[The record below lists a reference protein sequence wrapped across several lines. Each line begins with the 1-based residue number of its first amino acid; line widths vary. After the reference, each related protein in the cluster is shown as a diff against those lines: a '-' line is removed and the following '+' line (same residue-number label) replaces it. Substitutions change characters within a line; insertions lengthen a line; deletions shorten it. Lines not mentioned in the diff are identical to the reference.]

1 MNRNLNRRDFL
12 QGASAVALG
21 FSLPSTRLMA
31 VPLAPT
37 APVAVAKCDTYGPAV
52 VASLETMFDQIGGLK
67 KLVYGK
73 TVAIKVNVTGDFSTR
88 YKGMDQSVTYW
99 VHPDVVSATIHL
111 IGQAGAKRIR
121 IVESPTGS
129 MAPTLEQFLTSAG
142 WKISDLTRAA
152 TGVEFENTNF
162 PGKSGQYTRL
172 WVLGGGLI
180 FKAYD
185 VNRSYQDCDVFVSV
199 AKLKEH
205 SAAGVTMAMKNLFG
219 MPPTT
224 IYGQKAGIDEPSKQ
238 PGGGRSMLHTGER
251 QPSKTALSEIDPSTP
266 RDPGYR
272 VTRVTADL
280 VAARPIHLSVID
292 GIDTVAGG
300 EGPWVKG
307 MRPVH
312 AGLLIAGMNPVTTD
326 AVSTALMGFDPMA
339 ERGTPPFEKCDST
352 LKLAEQLGIGTRD
365 LSRIE
370 VIGLPISKGKVDFR
384 KIPQPA

>member
-1 MNRNLNRRDFL
+1 MNRNVNRRDFL
-12 QGASAVALG
+12 RGASAAAVGL
-21 FSLPSTRLMA
+21 SLPSTRLMA
-31 VPLAPT
+31 VPLAPS

-52 VASLETMFDQIGGLK
+52 AASLERMFDQIGGLK

-73 TVAIKVNVTGDFSTR
+73 TVAIKVNVTGSSSTR
-88 YKGMDQSVTYW
+88 YNGMDQGVTYW
-99 VHPDVVSATIHL
+99 VHPDVVSATVHL
-111 IGQAGAKRIR
+111 IGKAGARRIR
-121 IVESPTGS
+121 IVESPTSS
-129 MAPTLEQFLTSAG
+129 MASMLEQFLNEAG

-162 PGKSGQYTRL
+162 LGKSGKYTRL
-172 WVLGGGLI
+172 WVPGGGLI

-185 VNRSYQDCDVFVSV
+185 VNSAYQDCDVFVSV

-205 SAAGVTMAMKNLFG
+205 STAGVTMAMKNLFG
-219 MPPTT
+219 VPPTN
-224 IYGQKAGIDEPSKQ
+224 IYGQNAGIDEPSKQ
-238 PGGGRSMLHTGER
+238 PGGGRSMLHMGDR
-251 QPSKTALSEIDPSTP
+251 QPSRSALPEINTSTP

-326 AVSTALMGFDPMA
+326 AVCTALMGFDPMA
-339 ERGTPPFEKCDST
+339 EKGTAPFEKCDST

-365 LSRIE
+365 LNRIE
-370 VIGLPISKGKVDFR
+370 LVGLPISKGKVDFR
-384 KIPQPA
+384 KVPQPA

>member
-1 MNRNLNRRDFL
+1 MNRNVSRRDFL
-12 QGASAVALG
+12 QGAGAAALG
-21 FSLPSTRLMA
+21 LSLPGSRLMA
-31 VPLAPT
+31 SPLAPT

-52 VASLETMFDQIGGLK
+52 MASLETMFDQIGGLK

-73 TVAIKVNVTGDFSTR
+73 TVAMKVNVTGDFSTR
-88 YKGMDQSVTYW
+88 YRGMNQGVTYW
-99 VHPDVVSATIHL
+99 VHPDVVSATVHL
-111 IGQAGAKRIR
+111 IGKAGAKRIR

-129 MAPTLEQFLTSAG
+129 MASTLEEFLTGAG

-162 PGKSGQYTRL
+162 PGKSGKYTRL
-172 WVLGGGLI
+172 WVPGGGLM

-185 VNRSYQDCDVFVSV
+185 VNTAYQDCDVFVSV

-219 MPPTT
+219 VPPTT
-224 IYGQKAGIDEPSKQ
+224 IYGAKAGIDEPSKQ
-238 PGGGRSMLHTGER
+238 PGGGRSMLHVGDR
-251 QPSKTALSEIDPSTP
+251 QPSKSALSEIDPTTP
-266 RDPGYR
+266 RDQGYR
-272 VTRVTADL
+272 VPRVTADL

-300 EGPWVKG
+300 EGPWVKE

-326 AVSTALMGFDPMA
+326 AVGTALMGFDPMA
-339 ERGTPPFEKCDST
+339 DRGTPPFENRDST
-352 LKLAEQLGIGTRD
+352 LKLAEHLGIGTRD

-370 VIGLPISKGKVDFR
+370 VIGVPIRKGKVDFR
-384 KIPQPA
+384 KVPQPA

>member
-1 MNRNLNRRDFL
+1 MNGNVSRRDFL
-12 QGASAVALG
+12 QGASAAALG
-21 FSLPSTRLMA
+21 LSLSSTRLMA
-31 VPLAPT
+31 TPLAPT
-37 APVAVAKCDTYGPAV
+37 APVAVAKCDSYGPAV
-52 VASLETMFDQIGGLK
+52 VASLEKMFDQIGGLK

-88 YKGMDQSVTYW
+88 YKGMEQGVTYW
-99 VHPDVVSATIHL
+99 VHPDVVSATVYL
-111 IGQAGAKRIR
+111 IGKAGAKRIR

-129 MAPTLEQFLTSAG
+129 MAPTLEEFLSGAG

-162 PGKSGQYTRL
+162 PGKSGKYTRL
-172 WVLGGGLI
+172 WVPGGGLI

-185 VNRSYQDCDVFVSV
+185 VNSAYQDCDVFVSV

-219 MPPTT
+219 VPPTT

-238 PGGGRSMLHTGER
+238 PGGGRSMLHMGDR
-251 QPSKTALSEIDPSTP
+251 QPSKSALSEIDSSTP
-266 RDPGYR
+266 REEGYR
-272 VTRVTADL
+272 VPRVTADL

-326 AVSTALMGFDPMA
+326 AVCTALMGFDPMA
-339 ERGTPPFEKCDST
+339 DRGTPPFENRDST
-352 LKLAEQLGIGTRD
+352 LKLAEHLGIGTRD

-370 VIGLPISKGKVDFR
+370 VIGVPVGKGKVDFR
-384 KIPQPA
+384 RVPQRA

>member
-1 MNRNLNRRDFL
+1 MNRNVNRRDFL
-12 QGASAVALG
+12 QGASAAAVGL
-21 FSLPSTRLMA
+21 SLPSTRLMA
-31 VPLAPT
+31 VPLSPS

-52 VASLETMFDQIGGLK
+52 AASLERMFDQIGGLK

-73 TVAIKVNVTGDFSTR
+73 TVAIKVNVTGSSSTR
-88 YKGMDQSVTYW
+88 YNGMDQGVTYW
-99 VHPDVVSATIHL
+99 VHPDVVSATVHL
-111 IGQAGAKRIR
+111 IGKAGARRIR
-121 IVESPTGS
+121 IVESPTSS
-129 MAPTLEQFLTSAG
+129 MAPTLEQFLTEAG

-162 PGKSGQYTRL
+162 PGKSGKYTRL
-172 WVLGGGLI
+172 WVPGGGLI
-180 FKAYD
+180 FRAYD
-185 VNRSYQDCDVFVSV
+185 VNSAYQDCDIFVSV

-205 SAAGVTMAMKNLFG
+205 STAGVTMAMKNLFG
-219 MPPTT
+219 VPPTN
-224 IYGQKAGIDEPSKQ
+224 IYGQNAGIDEPSKQ
-238 PGGGRSMLHTGER
+238 PGGGRSMLHMGDR
-251 QPSKTALSEIDPSTP
+251 QPSRSALAEINPSTP

-326 AVSTALMGFDPMA
+326 AVCTALMGFDPMA
-339 ERGTPPFEKCDST
+339 ERGTAPFEKCDST

-370 VIGLPISKGKVDFR
+370 LIGLPISKGKVDFR
-384 KIPQPA
+384 KVPQPA

>member
-1 MNRNLNRRDFL
+1 MKRNVNRRDFL
-12 QGASAVALG
+12 QSASAVALG

-31 VPLAPT
+31 SPLAPT
-37 APVAVAKCDTYGPAV
+37 EPVAVAKCDTYGPAV
-52 VASLETMFDQIGGLK
+52 VASMEKMFDQIGGLK

-73 TVAIKVNVTGDFSTR
+73 TVAIKVNVTGDSSTR
-88 YKGMDQSVTYW
+88 YNGMAQGATYW
-99 VHPDVVSATIHL
+99 VHPDVISGTVYL
-111 IGQAGAKRIR
+111 IGKAGAKRIR
-121 IVESPTGS
+121 IVESPTSS
-129 MAPTLEQFLTSAG
+129 MAPTLEQFLTEAG
-142 WKISDLTRAA
+142 WKTSDLTRAA

-162 PGKSGQYTRL
+162 PGKSGKYTRL
-172 WVLGGGLI
+172 WVPGGGLI

-185 VNRSYQDCDVFVSV
+185 VNNAYQDCDVFVSV

-205 SAAGVTMAMKNLFG
+205 STAGVTVAMKNLFG
-219 MPPTT
+219 VPPTN

-238 PGGGRSMLHTGER
+238 PGGGRSMLHNGDR
-251 QPSKTALSEIDPSTP
+251 QPSKTALSEIAPSTP

-272 VTRVTADL
+272 VPRVTADL

-326 AVSTALMGFDPMA
+326 AVCTALMGFDPMA
-339 ERGTPPFEKCDST
+339 ERGTAPFEKCDST
-352 LKLAEQLGIGTRD
+352 LKLAEQLGIGSRD

-370 VIGLPISKGKVDFR
+370 LIGLPISKGRVDFR
-384 KIPQPA
+384 KVPQPV